1 MAQSIVVKYVDDIDG
16 SEAEGEVSFGLDGR
30 QYTIDLSE
38 ANAAKLRDF
47 LAPFVAAA
55 RRARGRS
62 STSARSTTSKP
73 RQDLTE
79 VRAVLREL
87 GFEVK
92 DRGRIS
98 AELMSAY
105 ESRTPAPKKS
115 NVGGAP
121 TGKVVEFKS
130 A

>member
-1 MAQSIVVKYVDDIDG
+1 MAQSVVVKYVDDIDG

-38 ANAAKLRDF
+38 ANAAKLRDS

-55 RRARGRS
+55 RRAGSRS

-73 RQDLTE
+73 RQDLSE

-105 ESRTPAPKKS
+105 ESRTPAAKKS
-115 NVGGAP
+115 NVRGAS